1 MNSFQG
7 LCPNPIERKL
17 LTHSH
22 ASNTKIKE
30 EHQTQKRERH
40 EKASNVLAL
49 CHQFVCMFPRY
60 STRV

>member
-40 EKASNVLAL
+40 EKAVKN
-49 CHQFVCMFPRY
+49 FMFLFFSVVR
-60 STRV
+60 S